1 MFRGLARVLGKRE
14 LAGASGETTERGE
27 GGRVEDEAR
36 VRKGTKQTWLT
47 DVLFSPTG
55 NATIGRTKERTH
67 SGIKKMTEG
76 NGMRTFESKDIYM
89 HAYARMEWRIQ
100 DGQFFLCAIYCM
112 FVLFKQ
118 TVHLGQFLITFDLY
132 REWVAISTGN
142 NCFLPFFLFFV
153 DKLGLS

>member
-1 MFRGLARVLGKRE
+1 MFRGLARVLGKRK

-76 NGMRTFESKDIYM
+76 NGMRTFESKDIYIYM
-89 HAYARMEWRIQ
+89 HACVRTNGIEDTGWAI
-100 DGQFFLCAIYCM
+100 FFMCYL
-112 FVLFKQ
+112 
-118 TVHLGQFLITFDLY
+118 LY
-132 REWVAISTGN
+132 V
-142 NCFLPFFLFFV
+142 CLV
-153 DKLGLS
+153 